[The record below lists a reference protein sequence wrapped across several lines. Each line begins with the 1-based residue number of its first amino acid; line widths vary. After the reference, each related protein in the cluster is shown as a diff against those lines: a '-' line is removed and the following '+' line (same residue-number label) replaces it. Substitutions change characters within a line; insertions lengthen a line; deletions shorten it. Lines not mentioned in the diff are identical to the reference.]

1 MRHRAIAIAA
11 AVVVVLVLACRH
23 ASRRHVSKATFK
35 PVPLLPCGPAA
46 PPEYAVDQ
54 TGRGAGG
61 TVVWGPYYPGIHRGH
76 VPLPSE
82 RDTQL
87 TREHYT
93 SHPRY
98 SNIPNASSE
107 NVDDGRMDV
116 QGDDGRLGV
125 LDAAIREDSESPAER
140 APGIAKTLL
149 ASAVRRSGPV
159 YSRSCSTV
167 FSDIDTG
174 FVPSGGL
181 PDSQTTA
188 GYMMCQRNI
197 PYATLAAAS
206 TPAAPVPGA
215 AVTEASSRIPAVLR
229 IGLGSVAMDPRFQP
243 GPAGRLP
250 SDGQPAPGTF
260 AGAASG
266 GALTPAGFA
275 RTGAWDA
282 TITRGFGGRGR
293 MGDDPTRAYEAIIT
307 NSA

>member
-11 AVVVVLVLACRH
+11 AVVVVLVLAWRH
-23 ASRRHVSKATFK
+23 AGRRRHASKATFK

-61 TVVWGPYYPGIHRGH
+61 TVTWGPYYPGIHRGR

-82 RDTQL
+82 RDAVSV
-87 TREHYT
+87 RENYT

-107 NVDDGRMDV
+107 NVDDGRMDN
-116 QGDDGRLGV
+116 GRLDV
-125 LDAAIREDSESPAER
+125 LDAAIREDSELLTND
-140 APGIAKTLL
+140 APDTAKTLL
-149 ASAVRRSGPV
+149 ASVVRRSGPV

-197 PYATLAAAS
+197 PFATLAAAS

-215 AVTEASSRIPAVLR
+215 ELTAGAAARIPAVLR
-229 IGLGSVAMDPRFQP
+229 IGLGSVALDPRFQP
-243 GPAGRLP
+243 GPAGWLP

-260 AGAASG
+260 AGAASQ

-293 MGDDPTRAYEAIIT
+293 MGDDPTRTYEAIIT